1 MLFAER
7 VDQCAQ
13 FHLKSDLRRLKRF
26 QHFQVFHMCNQFK
39 VKYVPYQ
46 TNMSDC
52 IKSFNAQLAEI
63 LIRKICMNVMRIFAD
78 KDELWLIL
86 GRQISAAQV
95 LQALL
100 LTRESNQTRIVK
112 CIRPHILFSLAI
124 MRRSA
129 ANLSAPE
136 CECWSLPATSKQ
148 QRVQP
153 GDTVGSGQS
162 PPQSTSSDP

>member
-1 MLFAER
+1 MRIKLNVLYLMLFAER
-7 VDQCAQ
+7 VDQCAK
-13 FHLKSDLRRLKRF
+13 FPLKSDLRRLKRF
-26 QHFQVFHMCNQFK
+26 QHFQVFHTCNQFK
-39 VKYVPYQ
+39 VKYVPYP
-46 TNMSDC
+46 TNSLKRGDMSDSLT
-52 IKSFNAQLAEI
+52 SFNAQLAEI

-78 KDELWLIL
+78 KDELWFIL
-86 GRQISAAQV
+86 GRQISAARV

-148 QRVQP
+148 
-153 GDTVGSGQS
+153 
-162 PPQSTSSDP
+162 